1 MPGGGQGVRMAN
13 IERIREI
20 ITKWPDQEAWKAKMD
35 EGWRPVAIEW
45 QRDIDQT
52 ETAAGQLKHEVPYGL
67 TVSEDC
73 RHLEQNPKEM
83 AALKLML
90 AMIAGDHPLSKIA
103 DELNRQGYRMRN
115 GAEWT
120 QVTAFHMLPRL
131 IEVAPEIMSAEEWTS
146 SKNRILR
153 AV

>member
-1 MPGGGQGVRMAN
+1 MAN
-13 IERIREI
+13 VERIREI
-20 ITKWPDQEAWKAKMD
+20 ISKLPDREAWKAKMD

-45 QRDIDQT
+45 ERDVDRV
-52 ETAAGQLKHEVPYGL
+52 EMESGQLKHEVPFGL

-83 AALKLML
+83 AVLKLML
-90 AMIAGDHPLSKIA
+90 ALIAGDHPLSKIA
-103 DELNRQGYRMRN
+103 EEINRQGHRMRN

-120 QVTAFHMLPRL
+120 QVAAFHMLPRL

-146 SKNRILR
+146 AKNRILR